1 MKDTKVWKIEQ
12 TTSATDLAIREASAL
27 LEQNE
32 VVAFPTETVYG
43 LGANAKEADA
53 VDKIFR
59 AKGRPSDN
67 PLIVHIADRVQVDDY
82 VAEVPEVAEKL
93 LAAFTPGPL
102 TLILKSNGTIA
113 DNVTAGLPS
122 VGVRIPDHPVAQAL
136 LRACRL
142 PLAAP
147 SANKSGRPSPTT
159 ADHVYEDL
167 QGRIAGLLDGGPTG
181 VGVESTVVDCTGEM
195 PIILR
200 PGGITREQLEEV
212 VGRIMVDPALAAANG
227 KLPENGDVEKPR
239 APGMKYTHYAPDA
252 PLWLVD
258 GAPSFMQTQIDAQ
271 LQAGDKIGIIA
282 SKELAA
288 ELDADNINI
297 CGSRNNLSEVA
308 AHLYDALRSFK
319 KSDVDIILC
328 ETFPETGVGQAIM
341 NRLHKA
347 ATKKINQF

>member
-1 MKDTKVWKIEQ
+1 MDTKVWRIDQITKETDQAIE
-12 TTSATDLAIREASAL
+12 EASAL
-27 LEQNE
+27 LEQNQ

-67 PLIVHIADRVQVDDY
+67 PLIVHIADRNQVDEY
-82 VAEVPEVAEKL
+82 VTEVPEVAEKL

-113 DNVTAGLPS
+113 ENVTAGLPS
-122 VGVRIPDHPVAQAL
+122 IGVRIPDHPVAQAL

-159 ADHVYEDL
+159 AEHVYEDL

-181 VGVESTVVDCTGEM
+181 VGVESTVVDCTGVM

-200 PGGITREQLEEV
+200 PGGVTREQLEEV
-212 VGRIMVDPALAAANG
+212 VGSVMVDPALASAG
-227 KLPENGDVEKPR
+227 GDLPEDGAVDKPR
-239 APGMKYTHYAPDA
+239 APGMKYTHYAPEA
-252 PLWLVD
+252 PMWLVD
-258 GAPSFMQTQIDAQ
+258 GDPSFMQEQIDVH
-271 LQAGDKIGIIA
+271 LQAGDKVGIIA
-282 SKELAA
+282 SEELAA
-288 ELDADNINI
+288 GLNADHINV
-297 CGSRNNLSEVA
+297 CGSRDNLNEVA

-328 ETFPETGVGQAIM
+328 ETFPETGVGHAIM
-341 NRLHKA
+341 NRLQKA